1 MLEAMTATQA
11 VDPATVATLAALG
24 FGILAAL
31 IAKLNL
37 R

>member
-1 MLEAMTATQA
+1 MESLFTTQA